1 MTVGEV
7 CTRNVVVAP
16 KTETIIDT
24 AKRMRT
30 SHVGDVV
37 VVENRNGRHVPIGI
51 VTDRDI
57 VIRCV
62 APGLDPDRE
71 SIGSVCSRPVH
82 CVDEQ
87 TPVEDAIQQMAKA
100 ETRRLVVLGESGRPV
115 GVLSLDDILE
125 LLADEAGAMGRLVAA
140 QQGSVPAT
148 IGAR

>member
-1 MTVGEV
+1 MTVGRI
-7 CTRNVVVAP
+7 CSRVVASASSRD
-16 KTETIIDT
+16 TIRAAAQAMALHD
-24 AKRMRT
+24 
-30 SHVGDVV
+30 VGTLVV
-37 VVENRNGRHVPIGI
+37 LDATDPAGQLGI

-100 ETRRLVVLGESGRPV
+100 ETRRLVVLGDSGHPV